1 MNGTLEHSSKKYLV
15 MYYKNEIKIGIR
27 RKFDKKDTAFELGGK
42 DCDLGEDALRSFADD
57 ALRKLDSGES
67 EENVAE
73 WARAAVTT

>member
-27 RKFDKKDTAFELGGK
+27 RKFDKKDTAFEYGK
-42 DCDLGEDALRSFADD
+42 DSGLGEDALRIIADG